1 MTKRRLAVTSRSA
14 AFSSPRCTRRASL
27 RSSAGSLMRGS
38 FWMSCRYWSNAP
50 EGLARKKALALP
62 PLDRTMLGLRTVK
75 TYVEPVENSSN
86 GAQYRNRRRMVQIYP
101 FFQITNCYCVAGL
114 PRLSTIHITCGEI
127 DVDGALTLSCTPC
140 GDVQSHVG
148 SC

>member
-62 PLDRTMLGLRTVK
+62 PLDRTIARAPTVE
-75 TYVEPVENSSN
+75 TYVEPVENYTN
-86 GAQYRNRRRMVQIYP
+86 GAQYRNRPRMVQIYP
-101 FFQITNCYCVAGL
+101 
-114 PRLSTIHITCGEI
+114 TIHITCGEI
-127 DVDGALTLSCTPC
+127 DVDAALTPSCAAC
-140 GDVQSHVG
+140 GDVESHVG